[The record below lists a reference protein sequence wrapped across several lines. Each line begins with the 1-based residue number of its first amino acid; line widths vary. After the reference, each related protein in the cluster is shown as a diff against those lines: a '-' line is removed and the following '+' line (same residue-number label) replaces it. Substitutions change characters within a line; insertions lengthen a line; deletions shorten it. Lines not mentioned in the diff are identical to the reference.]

1 MTTTITRPWVAERT
15 AQINADADAISA
27 LEVGDGVSVSVWTDV
42 EAYTIIKKTP
52 KTILLRSDKATLVNR
67 EELVFHA
74 GGFAAHCENQ
84 RDQRYTYEPDPDG
97 IEIKITLRR
106 WKDEDGNERRK
117 WKKANNRTFEAGG
130 NAYAGRRK
138 FHDFNF

>member
-15 AQINADADAISA
+15 AEINADADAISA
-27 LEVGDGVSVSVWTDV
+27 LNVGDGVSVSVWSDV

-52 KTILLRSDKATLVNR
+52 KTIVLRSDNAVLVNR

-84 RDQRYTYEPDPDG
+84 RDQRYTYEPDPEG

-106 WKDEDGNERRK
+106 WTDEDGNERRK
-117 WKKANNRTFEAGG
+117 WKKANNRTFETGG

>member
-27 LEVGDGVSVSVWTDV
+27 LEVGDGVSVSVWSDV

-52 KTILLRSDKATLVNR
+52 KTILLRSDNATLVNR
-67 EELVFHA
+67 EELVFHV

-84 RDQRYTYEPDPDG
+84 HDQRYTYEPDPDG

-106 WKDEDGNERRK
+106 WTDEDGNERRK

>member
-15 AQINADADAISA
+15 AEINADADVISA
-27 LEVGDGVSVSVWTDV
+27 LNVGDGVSVSVWTDV

-52 KTILLRSDKATLVNR
+52 KTIWLRSDNAVLINR
-67 EELVFHA
+67 EQLVFHT
-74 GGFAAHCENQ
+74 GGFAAHCSNQ
-84 RDQRYTYEPDPDG
+84 RDQRYTYEPDPEG
-97 IEIKITLRR
+97 IEIKITLRH
-106 WKDEDGNERRK
+106 WTDEDGNERRK

>member
-27 LEVGDGVSVSVWTDV
+27 LNVGDGVSVSVWSDV

-52 KTILLRSDKATLVNR
+52 KTIVLRSDNAVLVNR
-67 EELVFHA
+67 EDLVFHA

-84 RDQRYTYEPDPDG
+84 HDQRYTYEPDPEG
-97 IEIKITLRR
+97 FEVKITLRR
-106 WKDEDGNERRK
+106 WTDEDGNERRK
-117 WKKANNRTFEAGG
+117 WKKVGNQTFQQGG

>member
-1 MTTTITRPWVAERT
+1 MTTTITRPWIAELT

-27 LEVGDGVSVSVWTDV
+27 LNVGDGVSVSFWSDV

-52 KTILLRSDKATLVNR
+52 KTILLRTDKATLINR
-67 EELVFHA
+67 TELVFHT

-84 RDQRYTYEPDPDG
+84 NDQRYTYESDPEG
-97 IEIKITLRR
+97 FEVKITLRR
-106 WKDEDGNERRK
+106 WTDEEGNERRK
-117 WKKANNRTFEAGG
+117 WKRVNNRTFETGG

>member
-15 AQINADADAISA
+15 AEINAEADVISA
-27 LEVGDGVSVSVWTDV
+27 LNVGDGVSVSVWTDV

-52 KTILLRSDKATLVNR
+52 KTIVLRSDNAVLVNR
-67 EELVFHA
+67 EDLVFHA

-84 RDQRYTYEPDPDG
+84 RDQRYTYEPDPEG
-97 IEIKITLRR
+97 IEVKITLRR
-106 WKDEDGNERRK
+106 WTDEDGNERRK
-117 WKKANNRTFEAGG
+117 WKKANNRTFETGG

>member
-1 MTTTITRPWVAERT
+1 MTTTITRPWIAERT
-15 AQINADADAISA
+15 AEINADADIISA
-27 LEVGDGVSVSVWTDV
+27 LNVGDGVSVSVWTDV

-52 KTILLRSDKATLVNR
+52 KTILLRSDNAVLINR
-67 EELVFHA
+67 EELVFHI

-84 RDQRYTYEPDPDG
+84 RDQRYTYEPDPEG

-106 WKDEDGNERRK
+106 WTDEDGNERRK
-117 WKKANNRTFEAGG
+117 WKKANNRTFETGG